1 MSSYTVLARKYRP
14 QTFAELVG
22 QQHVAT
28 TLRNAIRQDRVA
40 HAFLFTGSRGV
51 GKTSS
56 ARIFAKALNCEHAPC
71 DEPCNRCKSCVEIT
85 EGHSLDVIEM
95 DAASNRSINDIRD
108 VLDSVRYAPAR
119 DRYKIY
125 IIDEVHMLTTEA
137 FNALL
142 KTLEEPPSHV
152 IFILATTDPNKI
164 PATIISRCQRYD
176 FKRISDED
184 LYHHLKSIAQTE
196 LIAFE
201 DSALRLIARSARGGL
216 RDALS
221 AMDQTI
227 AFAEQPITGERAA
240 EILGVAS
247 RETLMHMGKSIL
259 ERHVDEALSCIQKVE
274 HYGQN
279 LSLFAF
285 DFLEFLRDVAV
296 VLSSPSGEVPVALSN
311 DERKTVW
318 SWRTLTSLDCVQR
331 IFQIWYQTSE
341 LLPKSLSPRLLM
353 EMAVIRMC
361 RVEAV
366 VPLDGILRKIDA
378 ISRSLSG
385 AVDIKPDALEHVRG
399 YFNEGVA
406 SSLENEK
413 KKSRL
418 SDGEENAATL
428 PKKEFSSQNV
438 TLQEIERSAQ
448 KKIKPSKTD
457 TDWDEGRADECQ
469 ADECQVD
476 VGSSDWNP
484 NAYSDEEEEE
494 NEAVMQIGKKELAVS
509 CERLKNAPLDSGE
522 KKESSDPL
530 LRWNEIVSRLDA
542 PLSGLMAR
550 AKVEALTSTAAEIL
564 LPTAYRSLMTQR
576 HVQTVERCLSQVW
589 HQPMRLK
596 IRYDMVEESADTLAA
611 QKARHELETFNRAVE
626 ETQAN
631 PVFQKMCRLFGVDN
645 DAIRFTIN
653 S

>member
-56 ARIFAKALNCEHAPC
+56 ARIFAKALNCEQAPC
-71 DEPCNRCKSCVEIT
+71 DEPCNQCKSCVEIT

-196 LIAFE
+196 SIEFE

-259 ERHVDEALSCIQKVE
+259 ERNVSEALSCIQKVE
-274 HYGQN
+274 RYGQN

-311 DERKTVW
+311 DERKNVW
-318 SWRTLTSLDCVQR
+318 AWRTLTSLDCVQR

-361 RVEAV
+361 RVETV

-378 ISRSLSG
+378 ISRALSG
-385 AVDIKPDALEHVRG
+385 AVDIKPDALEHVRSYLNG
-399 YFNEGVA
+399 GEAPLPEG
-406 SSLENEK
+406 EK
-413 KKSRL
+413 KKSGL
-418 SDGEENAATL
+418 SDGEANAAAL
-428 PKKEFSSQNV
+428 SKNAPSSQNG
-438 TLQEIERSAQ
+438 TLEKNERTAQ
-448 KKIKPSKTD
+448 KKRQPPEPDI
-457 TDWDEGRADECQ
+457 DWEEGEA
-469 ADECQVD
+469 AD
-476 VGSSDWNP
+476 VGDADADWNP
-484 NAYSDEEEEE
+484 NAYSEEEDEE
-494 NEAVMQIGKKELAVS
+494 NESVAQIGKKELAVS

-564 LPTAYRSLMTQR
+564 LPTVYRSLMTQR

-589 HQPMRLK
+589 HQPMRLV
-596 IRYDMVEESADTLAA
+596 IRYDDVDESADTLAA
-611 QKARHELETFNRAVE
+611 QKARNELETFNRAVE

-645 DAIRFTIN
+645 DAIRFTFN